1 LIKGEQ
7 IMADLTATAQIYSNA
22 GAAIAAS
29 QLGANNYKHALNQS
43 DVGRELIV
51 KVSANAGMTDAEL
64 NAAIAYITTSHGS
77 SGSGDSAFVVAAVGT
92 AAGTAFVAG
101 TTTDVFLR
109 VQGTG
114 DLTVASV
121 KAAAEGVANGNATT
135 FTVTIPAIFTPAK

>member
-1 LIKGEQ
+1 
-7 IMADLTATAQIYSNA
+7 MADFLVSTYAQTVSNA
-22 GAAIAAS
+22 GATVAKLADNAYKNAI
-29 QLGANNYKHALNQS
+29 NQA

-51 KVSANAGMTDAEL
+51 KISANAGMLDLEL
-64 NAAIAYITTSHGS
+64 NAAISYITTSHGS

-92 AAGTAFVAG
+92 ADGTPFVAG

-114 DLTVASV
+114 SLTVASV
-121 KAAAEGVANGNATT
+121 KAAAEDVTGGNATT

>member
-1 LIKGEQ
+1 
-7 IMADLTATAQIYSNA
+7 MANLTATAQIYDNSGN
-22 GAAIAAS
+22 AIAAS
-29 QLGANNYKHALNQS
+29 QLGANNYKHALNQA

-51 KVSANAGMTDAEL
+51 KVSGNAGMLNLEL
-64 NAAIAYITTSHGS
+64 DAAIQYITTSHGS

-92 AAGTAFVAG
+92 ADGTAFVSG

-121 KAAAEGVANGNATT
+121 KAAAEGVTGGNATT